1 MITPLP
7 RWRLRLAAAVQ
18 TQQYVVIVGSDLGDS
33 EFIPITTLNEA
44 SARYRAFIEANNLGG
59 SQAGSCHIYSGGQIV
74 AHVSYNGR
82 VWGRPSPRDWQP
94 GDKPIYDPT
103 AVAS

>member
-1 MITPLP
+1 MSMITPLP

-82 VWGRPSPRDWQP
+82 VWAGASWHPGQVELFNPNSP
-94 GDKPIYDPT
+94 
-103 AVAS
+103 